1 MSSRKTG
8 CKLRIHLN
16 KNVTPQERAE
26 WAYKEKIGI
35 AKAFSEMAV
44 PSTMIVGGGAG
55 GEGLTSSLIQAAMAK
70 QLMKD

>member
-35 AKAFSEMAV
+35 AEAFSGMAV
-44 PSTMIVGGGAG
+44 PNTMIVGGAG